1 MLLCLEVQPGTIF
14 TEFAL
19 GCPGDPLQGRGAE
32 DTHPL
37 DSEGSLPLLMVV
49 LPVACLGQACP
60 QLSALPGTCSGEARL
75 CAWGA
80 APWHLPA
87 PVATVSPEL

>member
-19 GCPGDPLQGRGAE
+19 GCPGDPLQGQGAE

-37 DSEGSLPLLMVV
+37 DSEGSLPLLTVV
-49 LPVACLGQACP
+49 RPVACLGQARP
-60 QLSALPGTCSGEARL
+60 QPSALGGGGQVRALERRLPGISLLQWPR
-75 CAWGA
+75 
-80 APWHLPA
+80 
-87 PVATVSPEL
+87 SPQSCRSP